1 MLCLDFPTKI
11 SNIDETIT
19 TTTTTR
25 TSELSPDESLPAI
38 DPDETTMWSVTQ
50 RINDTFTTENY
61 ESSVNSSSSNNN
73 NNSDSES
80 SESLGMN
87 ETSTSRYP
95 SSTASSLEGVDYKQ
109 SKVDYIF
116 SSSICSLLIIFS
128 IFAILN
134 AVCGRRMFPEAR
146 IVGGAKASFGRWPWQ
161 ISLRQWR
168 TSTYLHK
175 CGSALLNEN
184 WAISAAHCVDK

>member
-1 MLCLDFPTKI
+1 LI
-11 SNIDETIT
+11 TI
-19 TTTTTR
+19 
-25 TSELSPDESLPAI
+25 
-38 DPDETTMWSVTQ
+38 
-50 RINDTFTTENY
+50 
-61 ESSVNSSSSNNN
+61 SSSS
-73 NNSDSES
+73 SF
-80 SESLGMN
+80 LCF
-87 ETSTSRYP
+87 
-95 SSTASSLEGVDYKQ
+95 
-109 SKVDYIF
+109 IF
-116 SSSICSLLIIFS
+116 IFQ
-128 IFAILN
+128 FYAILLFFPLKI